1 MTRLQSYRHVYCLAA
16 MLSGCTVGPQ
26 YRPPTPV
33 VPTTWNAAPESRANM
48 QAAVPT
54 AWWRT
59 FHDALL
65 AALIER
71 AVAANLD
78 LRIAA
83 ARVREARA
91 LRGVSAAGQRPTVD
105 AASTYTHSLQSANGT
120 PQGLQ
125 QHQSHNDLF
134 QIGFDARWEVDFFGG
149 IRRAVEAADAD
160 VDVAVAERQATVV
173 TLLGE
178 MGRNYMELR
187 GAQAQLAIT
196 RDNLIAQQDTADL
209 TRVRFQAGLSSAL
222 NAAQAEAQVA
232 TTLSQLPVQER
243 TIRQSIHRLS
253 VLLGEPPA
261 TLEATLWPS
270 AALPVGTFDLAVGLP
285 AHLLQRRPDIRQAE
299 RALAAATA
307 RIGVATAELYPRLS
321 LSGMLG
327 HQSLHISDLLSGTS
341 RFWSLGPALHWPVLD
356 AGRIRANIQV
366 HDARQEQAM
375 LHYEQTVLT
384 ALEEVENALVAYSQE
399 HARRQALHAAVE
411 ANTRALALATEW
423 YRRGLGDFLNVL
435 EAQRSLLNSQ
445 SQLVQSTAALA
456 AHVVALYKALGG
468 GWDIEQ

>member
-1 MTRLQSYRHVYCLAA
+1 
-16 MLSGCTVGPQ
+16 
-26 YRPPTPV
+26 
-33 VPTTWNAAPESRANM
+33 M

-54 AWWRT
+54 AWWST
-59 FHDALL
+59 FHDPLL
-65 AALIER
+65 ESLMAR
-71 AVAANLD
+71 AVVANLD

-91 LRGVSAAGQRPTVD
+91 LRGVSAAGQRPAVEGS
-105 AASTYTHSLQSANGT
+105 STYTHSRQSAHSPASGL
-120 PQGLQ
+120 PQ
-125 QHQSHNDLF
+125 HERHNDLF

-160 VDVAVAERQATVV
+160 VEVAIAERHAMVV

-178 MGRNYMELR
+178 MARNYIDLR
-187 GAQAQLAIT
+187 GAQSQLAIT
-196 RDNLIAQQDTADL
+196 RDNLAAQQDTAHL

-243 TIRQSIHRLS
+243 AIRQSIHRLS

-261 TLEATLWPS
+261 TLEATLLPPT
-270 AALPVGTFDLAVGLP
+270 ALPVATLELAVGLP

-299 RALAAATA
+299 RTLAAATA
-307 RIGVATAELYPRLS
+307 RVGVATAELYPRLS
-321 LSGMLG
+321 LSGVFG
-327 HQSLHISDLLSGTS
+327 RQSVHLSDLLSS
-341 RFWSLGPALHWPVLD
+341 NSQFWSLGPTLRWPVFD

-375 LHYEQTVLT
+375 LHYEQAILM

-399 HARRQALHAAVE
+399 HTRRQALQAAVE
-411 ANTRALALATEW
+411 ANARALALANEW
-423 YRRGLGDFLNVL
+423 YTRGLGDFLNVL

-445 SQLVQSTAALA
+445 SQLVQSTTALA
-456 AHVVALYKALGG
+456 SHVVTLYKALGG
-468 GWDIEQ
+468 GWDGAE